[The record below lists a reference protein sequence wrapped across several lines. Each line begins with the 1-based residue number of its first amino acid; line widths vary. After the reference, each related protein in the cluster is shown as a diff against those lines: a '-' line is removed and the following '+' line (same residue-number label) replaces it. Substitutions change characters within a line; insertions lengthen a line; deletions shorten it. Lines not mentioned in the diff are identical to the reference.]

1 MKAAIQNSRLIL
13 EGKENGHQ
21 IHCETILGEKDL
33 VKIEMDPDF
42 VQELLSRERE
52 WKISYPNREM
62 QNYIRLG
69 KLSEADTIK
78 V

>member
-1 MKAAIQNSRLIL
+1 MKAVIQNNRLIL
-13 EGKENGHQ
+13 EGDENGYP
-21 IHCETILGEKDL
+21 IKCETILGEKDL

-42 VQELLSRERE
+42 VRELLSRERE
-52 WKISYPNREM
+52 WKISYPSGEM

-69 KLSEADTIK
+69 KLSEADTID